1 MGGEFRHL
9 SGNSSVKTSG
19 ELGWWLD
26 LAFSETRKI
35 VPRLCAAADLTEN
48 ENLIAGRVRRISGKL
63 SFNKRWD
70 KSMSEGQPE
79 ECCQFLHSTRQK
91 SAIYGQT

>member
-26 LAFSETRKI
+26 LAFSEMRKI
-35 VPRLCAAADLTEN
+35 VPRLCAAAVLTEN
-48 ENLIAGRVRRISGKL
+48 ENLIAGRG
-63 SFNKRWD
+63 
-70 KSMSEGQPE
+70 G
-79 ECCQFLHSTRQK
+79 
-91 SAIYGQT
+91 